1 MTVWND
7 PLAQAA
13 AASRQRR
20 AIDYAKSEPVDHL
33 LYMVQVVMVY
43 DVNTHDPQHDCVA
56 LTGSFDDAK
65 AVAVRWAA
73 NEDVALC
80 GIHDLDTGDVE
91 LVKGTW
97 S

>member
-1 MTVWND
+1 MNWND

-13 AASRQRR
+13 GFQRR
-20 AIDYAKSEPVDHL
+20 RRAQKRAKSEPTDHL
-33 LYMVQVVMVY
+33 MYLVQAVMVY
-43 DVNTHDPQHDCVA
+43 DVNTADPEHECLA
-56 LTGSFDDAK
+56 ICCNFEDAK
-65 AVAVRWAA
+65 AVALRWAA

-91 LVKGTW
+91 LVKGSW